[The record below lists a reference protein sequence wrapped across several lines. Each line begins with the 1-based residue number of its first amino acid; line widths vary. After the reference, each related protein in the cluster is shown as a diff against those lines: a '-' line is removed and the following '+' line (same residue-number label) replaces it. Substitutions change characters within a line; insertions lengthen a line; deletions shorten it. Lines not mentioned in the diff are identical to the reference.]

1 MTSGAT
7 ISTAQG
13 RQGKAVEGGGGGGGD
28 DDAAL
33 MDFAPGRV
41 LAAEDLASVK
51 VCDCM
56 PGNADCCQLFFS
68 RLVLLFCRLF
78 VVVFLWM
85 LVGYCFGCFC
95 FFMFCR
101 WFF

>member
-41 LAAEDLASVK
+41 LAAED
-51 VCDCM
+51 
-56 PGNADCCQLFFS
+56 PPP
-68 RLVLLFCRLF
+68 
-78 VVVFLWM
+78 
-85 LVGYCFGCFC
+85 
-95 FFMFCR
+95 
-101 WFF
+101 